1 MTENTVGS
9 YSADVYAYD
18 EHAVRAAKLKPR
30 QFICIRNCHAAAID
44 VSGASTG
51 QEMDRNHSQVIELC
65 LHKGTSYGRG
75 IGVLE
80 DTDDEAMDLK
90 RRIWPAKHST
100 RGCSSRASERWVI
113 SKLVHPNF
121 ERMKLSMIKD
131 VVTHTDV
138 PAIFHCQGNIK
149 SIFPRDTKHWK
160 ICMCSK
166 CGTQFDELLGGG
178 SGNEIN
184 CSAGGQCDCKDDYLF
199 SMVLNDRSGQLDVLV
214 CQDDLTT
221 FVGGFHSEQ
230 EKESELSSR
239 MSRVASLLSSGHG
252 QVDCLLKS
260 YCDPTEQIRYRLF
273 GTEIILDGP
282 Q

>member
-1 MTENTVGS
+1 VVGC
-9 YSADVYAYD
+9 
-18 EHAVRAAKLKPR
+18 R
-30 QFICIRNCHAAAID
+30 
-44 VSGASTG
+44 
-51 QEMDRNHSQVIELC
+51 
-65 LHKGTSYGRG
+65 
-75 IGVLE
+75 
-80 DTDDEAMDLK
+80 
-90 RRIWPAKHST
+90 
-100 RGCSSRASERWVI
+100 
-113 SKLVHPNF
+113 
-121 ERMKLSMIKD
+121 
-131 VVTHTDV
+131 
-138 PAIFHCQGNIK
+138 
-149 SIFPRDTKHWK
+149 
-160 ICMCSK
+160 
-166 CGTQFDELLGGG
+166 FDELLGGG